1 MLYAVA
7 LPLIALMFAA
17 GPAFAQARQPATD
30 VVLNTE
36 QQAEAEQLRACPSGR
51 WRWRGN
57 EFATPVARA
66 AQELDVSGG
75 RLIGT
80 YRGEWR
86 GELRFRSLTGQES
99 VLSYDNVVGLM
110 PAKDGA
116 IVLFGTAH
124 RSSRGYVM
132 RARQTDGVW
141 SLTFVGNLPGKPETV
156 RTLGDLDGTFRPDF
170 AVATQTARDIRGRIS
185 AKPSVVIVG
194 EFSAREQAEC
204 IGESRRHRSR

>member
-1 MLYAVA
+1 MLYIAVLPLVA
-7 LPLIALMFAA
+7 LMLAS
-17 GPAFAQARQPATD
+17 GPALAQSRPPTQPGFVD
-30 VVLNTE
+30 LE
-36 QQAEAEQLRACPSGR
+36 KEAEAARLRACPSSR

-66 AQELDVSGG
+66 AQELDVPGG

-86 GELRFRSLTGQES
+86 GELRFRSLTRQES

-141 SLTFVGNLPGKPETV
+141 SLTFIGNLPGKPETV
-156 RTLGDLDGTFRPDF
+156 RPLGDLDGTFRPDF
-170 AVATQTARDIRGRIS
+170 AVATRPDDRG
-185 AKPSVVIVG
+185 AKASVVIVG

-204 IGESRRHRSR
+204 IGEPRRRRPR

>member
-1 MLYAVA
+1 MLYAAV

-17 GPAFAQARQPATD
+17 GPALAQARQPATEIVVD
-30 VVLNTE
+30 VE
-36 QQAEAEQLRACPSGR
+36 QQAEAERLRACPSGR

-57 EFATPVARA
+57 EFATPATRA
-66 AQELDVSGG
+66 AKELDVPGG
-75 RLIGT
+75 RLIGID
-80 YRGEWR
+80 RGEFG
-86 GELRFRSLTGQES
+86 GELRFRSLAGQES

-116 IVLFGTAH
+116 IVLFGVAH

-141 SLTFVGNLPGKPETV
+141 SLTFVGNLPGKPDTV
-156 RTLGDLDGTFRPDF
+156 RPLGDLYGTFRPDF
-170 AVATQTARDIRGRIS
+170 AVATRASMGVRRDIR

-204 IGESRRHRSR
+204 IGQSQRRKLR